1 MILAGD
7 VGGSKVNLALF
18 HENGGTPRLAVE
30 RSYGSRDYPGPLP
43 LLESFLKETQ
53 PRITRA
59 CLGVAGPVHDGRC
72 RITHLPWT
80 LDVRE
85 LKTLLGTDSVF
96 LINDLAALAYA
107 VPYLSPEDVAVI
119 QEGQVDSQGTVGM
132 LAAGTGLGQ
141 AVLLPNPGG
150 RVRVLETE
158 GGQCD
163 FAARTALEAGMLEFI
178 REESGRVA
186 IEDVLSG
193 PGLIRL
199 YRFFKQRTEDS
210 EPEWLTAELE
220 TQDPAAV
227 ISKNGLSGKFK
238 PCQQALELWVSV
250 YGAVA
255 GNLALQVMTRG
266 GIVLGGGI
274 APEILPLLK
283 TDLFLEAFRDKGKF
297 REFLAQV
304 PIQVVINKQAPL
316 TGAAYFALGE
326 TGIQ

>member
-7 VGGSKVNLALF
+7 VGGTKVNLALF
-18 HENGGTPRLAVE
+18 HENEGTLTPVVE
-30 RSYGSRDYPGPLP
+30 RSYASREYPDLTRI
-43 LLESFLKETQ
+43 LQHFLKETQ
-53 PRITRA
+53 PTLTHA

-72 RITHLPWT
+72 QVTHLPWT

-85 LKTLLGTDSVF
+85 LKPLLGTDSVS
-96 LINDLAALAYA
+96 LINDLVALAYA

-119 QEGQVDSQGTVGM
+119 QEGPGDFQGTVGV

-141 AVLLPNPGG
+141 AVLLPQPGG
-150 RVRVLETE
+150 RMRVLETE

-163 FAARTALEAGMLEFI
+163 FAARTALEVGVLEFI
-178 REESGRVA
+178 REASGRVS
-186 IEDVLSG
+186 IEDILSG

-199 YRFFKQRTEDS
+199 YHFFKQRTEDS
-210 EPEWLTAELE
+210 QPEWLTAELE
-220 TQDPAAV
+220 SQDPATV
-227 ISKNGLSGKFK
+227 ISNTGLSGKFK
-238 PCQQALELWVSV
+238 PCRQALELWVSV

-255 GNLALQVMTRG
+255 GNLALQVMARG

-283 TDLFLEAFRDKGKF
+283 GDLFLEAFRDKGEF
-297 REFLAQV
+297 RDFLAQIPV
-304 PIQVVINKQAPL
+304 QVIMNKQAPL